1 MDKLIWT
8 LYRKIEE
15 VRGLPTTCG
24 RQSIGAFSEDNKGH
38 DMDKGYWHTE
48 IVSMHISLINSPLEK
63 NPYSELGI

>member
-38 DMDKGYWHTE
+38 DMDKGY
-48 IVSMHISLINSPLEK
+48 
-63 NPYSELGI
+63 